1 MAQLMEQSSVQDAN
15 NDRDTETLEIAQAV
29 LKIKVP
35 LILFNH
41 KMNMC
46 YIKNDKIKYSSLLFL
61 LSKLEATKP
70 YPDRIE
76 IAKMIVEYAKSFL
89 TTYKNIYPAGI
100 IINLTERLL
109 SYCINV
115 YEIKIAEIKRQ
126 MEQLTEKH
134 GHTDNQYI
142 MDKAIYDFGTQLLY
156 APCIPLFTLGGVIEH
171 NPDPVKVDMVD
182 FFSYKHDDMRKYIIE
197 T

>member
-1 MAQLMEQSSVQDAN
+1 MAQLMEQTSCQGAK
-15 NDRDTETLEIAQAV
+15 NDRDTETFEIAQAV
-29 LKIKVP
+29 LKIKVL
-35 LILFNH
+35 LILFNQ
-41 KMNMC
+41 KMSMC
-46 YIKNDKIKYSSLLFL
+46 YIKNDKIQYSSLLFL
-61 LSKLEATKP
+61 LSKLEVTKP

-76 IAKMIVEYAKSFL
+76 IAKMIAEYAKSFL
-89 TTYKNIYPAGI
+89 TIYKNIYPADI

-115 YEIKIAEIKRQ
+115 YEMKIAEIKRQ
-126 MEQLTEKH
+126 MEQTTEKH
-134 GHTDNQYI
+134 GHADNQYI
-142 MDKAIYDFGTQLLY
+142 MNRGIYDFGTQLLY

-182 FFSYKHDDMRKYIIE
+182 FFSYTHDDMQKYIIE